1 MSSRQTFEVEEKPA
15 ARQEKK
21 IKIPARYEII
31 DKVNKW
37 GVDIR
42 NPIAVRRNEKR
53 DQLDNQAVFTIER
66 DKNKKDLAVKQI
78 EARFKQAKMLKVG
91 MAKGQEFP
99 GVVAEK
105 IIDIFPML

>member
-53 DQLDNQAVFTIER
+53 D
-66 DKNKKDLAVKQI
+66 
-78 EARFKQAKMLKVG
+78 
-91 MAKGQEFP
+91 
-99 GVVAEK
+99 
-105 IIDIFPML
+105 